1 MNVSSATDTPAS
13 AIKATLA
20 ALRPKKAASTNL
32 LFLNFSSIFEIVII
46 IMMLGAIS
54 PRVAMTPPNRT
65 AVSYPTYVA
74 QFTHIGPGVD
84 SETAIISVS

>member
-32 LFLNFSSIFEIVII
+32 LFLNFSSIFEMMII
-46 IMMLGAIS
+46 IMMIIIIM
-54 PRVAMTPPNRT
+54 RMIVNHKE
-65 AVSYPTYVA
+65 Y
-74 QFTHIGPGVD
+74 
-84 SETAIISVS
+84 SE